1 VATGSHGK
9 HFRVEVPLRPRQWP
23 STIASASLFFWFLLA
38 AGAEAQ
44 LTSGIAGQ
52 ADAPS
57 SVHGLVLNRV
67 THEPIGRAL
76 VFSPD
81 QRYATLTDDL
91 GRFEFK
97 FPPRAPEPK
106 DDLTAITD
114 PDALRNAYRAR
125 QIQMLQNTRPETF
138 LARKPGFLQNES
150 KAGRAA
156 NQTEILIYLDPE
168 SLIVGHVHLPGSE
181 GDMRI
186 RAELYRREIREG
198 QEHWEQV
205 RTFTTWADGEFRF
218 SELAAG
224 VYKLNT
230 GEQFDRDP
238 LNFVPGGQ
246 LFGFPPIFYPG
257 ASDFSAAGPI
267 ELGVGMTFQATLS
280 PVRHAYYPV
289 KIPVR
294 NAAADQSILVRIYPL
309 GHPGPGYS
317 LGYNSA
323 EQLIQGTLPDGNY
336 TVEADARGPSSSTGF
351 LNFSVR
357 GGPSEGPALSLI
369 PNTSLTATVKEE
381 FNSVQAGSGVMNTA
395 PVDGGSNFF
404 PQRRADVQVTMMPVG
419 EFGSGETPV
428 SQPIENSQD
437 NAVLIP
443 NVRPGRYRVRVATPI
458 GFAASVVSGGTDLLR
473 QPLVVG
479 LGGSSSP
486 IEITLRDDGAQVDG
500 KTEVDGKA
508 EAPAACHVYFLP
520 VSEGSGQFREA
531 NSTQE
536 GSFYL
541 AQLPPGT
548 YRVLAFD
555 SPQNDLAYADAEAMR
570 KLESKGQVLHV
581 DAGQKEHMRLK
592 IIPGGDSQ

>member
-1 VATGSHGK
+1 VATASHSK
-9 HFRVEVPLRPRQWP
+9 YFRLDRRLRPRLWR
-23 STIASASLFFWFLLA
+23 SSLVPANLFVWFLFA
-38 AGAEAQ
+38 ASAEAQ
-44 LTSGIAGQ
+44 LAAGR
-52 ADAPS
+52 AGAPS
-57 SVHGLVLNRV
+57 SVQGVVLNRV

-97 FPPRAPEPK
+97 FPPRVPEPNE
-106 DDLTAITD
+106 DLTALTD
-114 PDALRNAYRAR
+114 SEALRNAYHAR
-125 QIQMLQNTRPETF
+125 QIRMLQNARPETF
-138 LARKPGFLQNES
+138 LARKPGFLQNAS
-150 KAGRAA
+150 KRGPAA

-168 SLIVGHVHLPGSE
+168 SLIVGHVNLPGSE
-181 GDMRI
+181 GEMRI
-186 RAELYRREIREG
+186 RTDLYRREIREG

-224 VYKLNT
+224 VYKLST
-230 GEQFDRDP
+230 GEQLDRDP
-238 LNFVPGGQ
+238 LSFVPGGQ

-257 ASDFSAAGPI
+257 ASDFSVAGSI
-267 ELGVGMTFQATLS
+267 QLGAGVTFQATLS

-289 KIPVR
+289 KISIG
-294 NAAADQSILVRIYPL
+294 NARADQSITLRVYPL

-323 EQLIQGTLPDGNY
+323 EQLIQGSLPDGIY
-336 TVEADARGPSSSTGF
+336 TVEADARGPSGSTGF

-381 FNSVQAGSGVMNTA
+381 FNSGQAASGVINIA
-395 PVDGGSNFF
+395 PVNGASSLFR
-404 PQRRADVQVTMMPVG
+404 QRRADVQVTMIPIG

-428 SQPIENSQD
+428 SQPVENAED
-437 NAVLIP
+437 NAVVIP
-443 NVRPGRYRVRVATPI
+443 NVRPGRYRVRVVTPI
-458 GFAASVVSGGTDLLR
+458 GFVASIVSGGTDLLR
-473 QPLVVG
+473 LPLVVG

-486 IEITLRDDGAQVDG
+486 IEITLRDDGAVVDGETDVDG
-500 KTEVDGKA
+500 KDQEAA
-508 EAPAACHVYFLP
+508 ESHVYFLP

-536 GSFYL
+536 GLFSL

-555 SPQNDLAYADAEAMR
+555 SPQNDLAYGDAEAMR
-570 KLESKGQVLHV
+570 KLESKGQVIHV
-581 DAGQKEHMRLK
+581 DAGQKEHLRLK
-592 IIPGGDSQ
+592 IIPGSDSQ

>member
-1 VATGSHGK
+1 MA
-9 HFRVEVPLRPRQWP
+9 
-23 STIASASLFFWFLLA
+23 ASAKRALALVRERPGLRLRSAVSASFLIWVLVS
-38 AGAEAQ
+38 GSTRAQ
-44 LTSGIAGQ
+44 LAQSVGGQ
-52 ADAPS
+52 ADSPS
-57 SVHGLVLNRV
+57 SVHGRVLNRL
-67 THEPIGRAL
+67 THEPISRAL

-97 FPPRAPEPK
+97 FPPLVPEPK
-106 DDLTAITD
+106 EQQTAA
-114 PDALRNAYRAR
+114 PDASVFRAR
-125 QIQMLQNTRPETF
+125 QLRMIQNARPTF
-138 LARKPGFLQNES
+138 FYARKPGFLQNGS
-150 KAGRAA
+150 KPSSAQVAT
-156 NQTEILIYLDPE
+156 NQSEILVFLDPE
-168 SLIVGHVHLPGSE
+168 SLIVGHVNLPGSE

-186 RAELYRREIREG
+186 RTDLYRREFREG
-198 QEHWEQV
+198 QEHWDLA

-218 SELAAG
+218 SELTAG
-224 VYKLNT
+224 IYKLGT
-230 GEQFDRDP
+230 GEQLDRDP
-238 LNFVPGGQ
+238 LSFVPGGQ
-246 LFGFPPIFYPG
+246 LFGFAPIFYPG
-257 ASDFSAAGPI
+257 ASDFSIAGSI
-267 ELGVGMTFQATLS
+267 QLAVGVTFQANLS

-289 KIPVR
+289 KIPIR
-294 NAAADQSILVRIYPL
+294 NATAEHSITLRIYPL

-317 LGYNSA
+317 LGYNAA

-381 FNSVQAGSGVMNTA
+381 FNSVQSASGVMNTA

-404 PQRRADVQVTMMPVG
+404 PQRRADVQVTLMPIG

-486 IEITLRDDGAQVDG
+486 
-500 KTEVDGKA
+500 
-508 EAPAACHVYFLP
+508 
-520 VSEGSGQFREA
+520 
-531 NSTQE
+531 
-536 GSFYL
+536 
-541 AQLPPGT
+541 
-548 YRVLAFD
+548 
-555 SPQNDLAYADAEAMR
+555 
-570 KLESKGQVLHV
+570 
-581 DAGQKEHMRLK
+581 
-592 IIPGGDSQ
+592 